1 MAKSIAVG
9 DTVTVRLYDGRVVVA
24 KVTAIVDS
32 VTGRKI
38 HIEFGAF
45 ALKVDET
52 QIVRKGGT
60 K

>member
-1 MAKSIAVG
+1 MAKCVAIG
-9 DTVTVRLYDGRVVVA
+9 DTVTVRLYNGRVVVA

-38 HIEFGAF
+38 HILFGAF